1 MLITQNESEAI
12 KMDVRQKRNKVLGE
26 RVVKALESRNMD
38 AYYVETKEEAVQ
50 KALEWIPEGSTINMG
65 GASSVHECGLI
76 DAIKSGNYNFC
87 DRDKAATPEEKQEI
101 DFRHISK
108 ATDTKHY
115 MLLVPTGFL
124 RLPAF
129 GNIIRQTSVIFSM
142 IKEVNC
148 IIIELTVI
156 QKYPE
161 RKLRFSYRNSP
172 ITISIGGRL
181 KEFA

>member
-1 MLITQNESEAI
+1 MIIGYLKNRTETPHALFSKSR
-12 KMDVRQKRNKVLGE
+12 KMWIFSGYIFPFNKGNIVPQIWFGN
-26 RVVKALESRNMD
+26 VFISFHN
-38 AYYVETKEEAVQ
+38 AVIQ
-50 KALEWIPEGSTINMG
+50 STIQIITLCPG
-65 GASSVHECGLI
+65 H
-76 DAIKSGNYNFC
+76 
-87 DRDKAATPEEKQEI
+87 
-101 DFRHISK
+101 FRHISK

-172 ITISIGGRL
+172 ITISIRGRL